1 MFRLSGDLKLSLP
14 LYKFVSTPKWRRLVA
29 AEDRFYSRAIS
40 LCDEAM
46 IALNT
51 AAEEGTIKEDQ
62 YYFLSYLLSR
72 PALSL
77 KDVTVICLSLFS
89 DGLSTTTPT
98 LMFNLHCLAAWP
110 EVQEKVYEEVQDS
123 FPDKDESISSSSL
136 SNMQYLK
143 AFVKETFRW
152 TYLISRY
159 RIFIITI
166 RLWPNGTE
174 VSLYCEEDLVLSGY
188 HIPPGT
194 HLDLNPSVHFS
205 DPTIFPD
212 PDTHL
217 PERWLREGGGQEV
230 HPYILT
236 PFGHGT
242 RMCAG
247 RRCGEVVLKKKQA
260 SQI

>member
-51 AAEEGTIKEDQ
+51 AAEEGTIREDQ

-152 TYLISRY
+152 TYLI
-159 RIFIITI
+159 IVDIEF
-166 RLWPNGTE
+166 
-174 VSLYCEEDLVLSGY
+174 SL
-188 HIPPGT
+188 
-194 HLDLNPSVHFS
+194 
-205 DPTIFPD
+205 
-212 PDTHL
+212 
-217 PERWLREGGGQEV
+217 
-230 HPYILT
+230 
-236 PFGHGT
+236 
-242 RMCAG
+242 
-247 RRCGEVVLKKKQA
+247 
-260 SQI
+260 